1 MGSLFSLSILQTIL
15 IYELPSVDAIR
26 TYHQKQ
32 ICLFWPEYLRK
43 LNPQTYF
50 VDLSEKVWQTKM
62 DLLKSILTR
71 THLLSW
77 S

>member
-1 MGSLFSLSILQTIL
+1 M

-32 ICLFWPEYLRK
+32 ICLFWPEHLRK

-62 DLLKSILTR
+62 DLLKSILT
-71 THLLSW
+71 
-77 S
+77 

>member
-1 MGSLFSLSILQTIL
+1 M
-15 IYELPSVDAIR
+15 PSVDAIR

-32 ICLFWPEYLRK
+32 ICLFWPEHLRK

-62 DLLKSILTR
+62 DLLKSILT
-71 THLLSW
+71 
-77 S
+77 